1 MLIEWVKCL
10 GSETEVRGLGDRR
23 RGRLVM
29 PSVVSMKW
37 QIGPFTE
44 SEGNLKGRSGE
55 YWKQPGQENRAERLR
70 KPRRLAGMS
79 GGPGWVYGLWHCP
92 IFPSSHSTKM
102 GVCFKTFTSLTLVK
116 RSLSLSTS
124 PPPILIPNSRV
135 LIYLSLSPGLHLPKP
150 QCYCLFIC
158 SVFLWLFAQGVF

>member
-1 MLIEWVKCL
+1 MKCL

-55 YWKQPGQENRAERLR
+55 
-70 KPRRLAGMS
+70 
-79 GGPGWVYGLWHCP
+79 
-92 IFPSSHSTKM
+92 F
-102 GVCFKTFTSLTLVK
+102 
-116 RSLSLSTS
+116 
-124 PPPILIPNSRV
+124 
-135 LIYLSLSPGLHLPKP
+135 
-150 QCYCLFIC
+150 
-158 SVFLWLFAQGVF
+158 